1 MGRGRRGGRRDPARR
16 VPSRPAAYPA
26 PRRVRSAPLRSAGSG
41 PVRSAAC
48 PRPPEAPR
56 CARPIRRRCDASA
69 GSAPAARSG
78 LVLPCPALSSLV
90 VPCPAVPGPARPR
103 PRPRRSPVRMASVE
117 REALSQEEL
126 RKRLY
131 QTFKSRG
138 VLDTLKTQLRNQL
151 IHELMHP
158 ILNGELQPQMVPS
171 EDSSLL
177 ITASNS
183 LVADHLERCGYEYS
197 LSVFFPESG
206 LEKKKLWTVQDLLQ
220 LMRINPKSSLYKS
233 LTSGTRKEN
242 KGFLMQILIRLTEH
256 HLNRETHN
264 TETQTTSVPPYRESL
279 AEKLQ
284 LIDEQF
290 ADYYPQHQKY
300 ESLEVKLNEYR
311 KEIEKQLQEEMHQ
324 KLEHFKEVEI
334 AKIKM
339 EEKVQTQ
346 KEISELRHELEK
358 MHQAKSEALIS
369 REKNAIE
376 RLQKQQE
383 IEAKEVYAQRQSL
396 LKDIEAIR
404 TREAE
409 LKQRMEAFEI
419 TQKVQEEKNKAIED
433 ALRRR
438 EVAVKN
444 IEETYDQKLK
454 TELLKYQLELKEEY
468 LARTNKV
475 IADEKKNKEKAMLL
489 QEEAIAVNSKKEEL
503 KQAVSRTKELE
514 LDLES
519 VKAQVLL
526 VNKQNQLL
534 TEKLKEVSDYPLLK
548 EEKLELQVQNK
559 LLRQQLDET
568 RSENQHLR
576 DKLSQPSAEYL
587 ACQAEL
593 RRVEHSKKL
602 VLDEFESH
610 KQMLEKQLQSE
621 IERCTQL
628 KAQLLDSEATV
639 RKLNVQVEE
648 LKLQVKQTQAVS
660 LTFSCYRLALENEVY
675 RNPKPSLVD
684 RSVLDFLGDR
694 IVPHDIYV
702 DGAFPRTPAPPEVG
716 TLGAVPGPACL
727 QPRSASPDPDLECVA
742 RARARVKELEKE
754 AEYLDEAYRSY
765 QHRVMLN
772 AAASRTPRKMQP
784 PLILRCPLGR
794 HPLTT
799 QQELL
804 EDNPSSPRSPLSS
817 PRDEEHIKRTGQAD
831 IFKTPLT
838 SPHRG
843 ASPRRLSS
851 TPISKPKRDLSNK
864 KVPDD
869 IKSLSLTSSQR
880 SVDQVLSPISK
891 PYSLSSS
898 ESVPSSPSSHGQKI
912 RFQSQQTDK
921 QHLSDT
927 HKPEKL
933 RYEDLE
939 EHIYT
944 LEDQGDIP
952 EECESDVLHPSG
964 NIADGNCVTAPV
976 PATATSLQDLML
988 DQRQIEEQNREVEKN
1003 LEERQATEEQR
1014 EKEQQE
1020 ALESEQKEVEK
1031 LDKECIK
1038 DLMKTNEET
1047 EDKEGVKSEHSYTA
1061 AENDAKD
1068 PPSNPLEKY
1077 MRIIQQS
1084 REQELANK
1092 DSKKEETGE
1101 MSPSEGLLST
1111 ENDSVADISHGDV
1124 DESFW

>member
-1 MGRGRRGGRRDPARR
+1 
-16 VPSRPAAYPA
+16 
-26 PRRVRSAPLRSAGSG
+26 
-41 PVRSAAC
+41 
-48 PRPPEAPR
+48 
-56 CARPIRRRCDASA
+56 
-69 GSAPAARSG
+69 
-78 LVLPCPALSSLV
+78 
-90 VPCPAVPGPARPR
+90 
-103 PRPRRSPVRMASVE
+103 
-117 REALSQEEL
+117 
-126 RKRLY
+126 
-131 QTFKSRG
+131 
-138 VLDTLKTQLRNQL
+138 TQLRNQL

-158 ILNGELQPQMVPS
+158 ILTGELQPQMVPS
-171 EDSSLL
+171 EDSSIL

-206 LEKKKLWTVQDLLQ
+206 LEKKKLWTMQDLLQ

-242 KGFLMQILIRLTEH
+242 KGFLMQILIGLTEH
-256 HLNRETHN
+256 HLNRVTHN

-290 ADYYPQHQKY
+290 ADSYPQHQKF

-311 KEIEKQLQEEMHQ
+311 KEIEKQLQEEMRQ

-339 EEKVQTQ
+339 EEKAQTQ

-358 MHQAKSEALIS
+358 THQAKSEALIS

-383 IEAKEVYAQRQSL
+383 IEAKEVYTQRQSL

-404 TREAE
+404 AREAE

-454 TELLKYQLELKEEY
+454 TELLKYELELKEEY
-468 LARTNKV
+468 IARTNK
-475 IADEKKNKEKAMLL
+475 ITEDEKKNKEKAILL
-489 QEEAIAVNSKKEEL
+489 HEEAIAVNSKKEEL
-503 KQAVSRTKELE
+503 KQAVSRAKELE

-587 ACQAEL
+587 ACQVEL
-593 RRVEHSKKL
+593 RRAEHSKKL

-621 IERCTQL
+621 VERCAQL

-648 LKLQVKQTQAVS
+648 LKLQVKQTQ
-660 LTFSCYRLALENEVY
+660 TALENEVY

-694 IVPHDIYV
+694 IVPHDIYM
-702 DGAFPRTPAPPEVG
+702 DGAFLRNPVLADVG
-716 TLGAVPGPACL
+716 RVSAAPGPGYRQ
-727 QPRSASPDPDLECVA
+727 QPRSASPDSDLECIA
-742 RARARVKELEKE
+742 QAQARVKELEKE
-754 AEYLDEAYRSY
+754 AEYLEEAYRSY
-765 QHRVMLN
+765 QHRVMQN
-772 AAASRTPRKMQP
+772 AAASRTPRKTQP
-784 PLILRCPLGR
+784 PLILPCPLNR
-794 HPLTT
+794 HPLTL
-799 QQELL
+799 QHELL
-804 EDNPSSPRSPLSS
+804 EDNPSSPHSPLSS
-817 PRDEEHIKRTGQAD
+817 PRGEEHVKRIGQVD

-838 SPHRG
+838 PPHRG
-843 ASPRRLSS
+843 ASSSRRLSS
-851 TPISKPKRDLSNK
+851 TPIPTLKGDLSNK
-864 KVPDD
+864 IPDG
-869 IKSLSLTSSQR
+869 KSQFSSLTSSQR

-891 PYSLSSS
+891 PYLLSSS

-912 RFQSQQTDK
+912 RLRSQQTDK
-921 QHLSDT
+921 QDFSDV

-944 LEDQGDIP
+944 LEAQGDIP

-964 NIADGNCVTAPV
+964 DIVDGNCVTAPV
-976 PATATSLQDLML
+976 PATATSLQDLTVL
-988 DQRQIEEQNREVEKN
+988 DQRQIEEQNREVDKN
-1003 LEERQATEEQR
+1003 LEEERKAREERR

-1031 LDKECIK
+1031 LH
-1038 DLMKTNEET
+1038 EEVYIQNSMRT
-1047 EDKEGVKSEHSYTA
+1047 DEEIEDKEEVKPEHSNTG
-1061 AENDAKD
+1061 AENNVKD

-1092 DSKKEETGE
+1092 
-1101 MSPSEGLLST
+1101 
-1111 ENDSVADISHGDV
+1111 
-1124 DESFW
+1124 

>member
-1 MGRGRRGGRRDPARR
+1 
-16 VPSRPAAYPA
+16 
-26 PRRVRSAPLRSAGSG
+26 
-41 PVRSAAC
+41 
-48 PRPPEAPR
+48 
-56 CARPIRRRCDASA
+56 
-69 GSAPAARSG
+69 
-78 LVLPCPALSSLV
+78 
-90 VPCPAVPGPARPR
+90 
-103 PRPRRSPVRMASVE
+103 MASVQ
-117 REALSQEEL
+117 RETLSQEEL

-158 ILNGELQPQMVPS
+158 ILSGELQPQMVPS

-220 LMRINPKSSLYKS
+220 FMRINPKCSLYKS

-242 KGFLMQILIRLTEH
+242 KGFLMQILIGLTEH

-290 ADYYPQHQKY
+290 ADSYPQHWRY
-300 ESLEVKLNEYR
+300 ESLEAKLNEYR

-339 EEKVQTQ
+339 EEKAQTQ

-358 MHQAKSEALIS
+358 THQAKSEALIS

-383 IEAKEVYAQRQSL
+383 IEAKEVYIQRQSL

-419 TQKVQEEKNKAIED
+419 TQKIQEEKNKAIED

-438 EVAVKN
+438 EAAVKN

-468 LARTNKV
+468 IARNNKV
-475 IADEKKNKEKAMLL
+475 TEDEKKNKEKAMRL

-559 LLRQQLDET
+559 LLRQQLDDT

-576 DKLSQPSAEYL
+576 DKLSQPSADYL
-587 ACQAEL
+587 ACQVEL
-593 RRVEHSKKL
+593 KRLEHSKKL

-621 IERCTQL
+621 IERCAQL

-639 RKLNVQVEE
+639 RKLNMQVEE
-648 LKLQVKQTQAVS
+648 LKLQVKQTQA
-660 LTFSCYRLALENEVY
+660 ALENEVY

-684 RSVLDFLGDR
+684 RSVLDFLGDKM
-694 IVPHDIYV
+694 VPHDIYV
-702 DGAFPRTPAPPEVG
+702 DGAFPRRPLLPGVG
-716 TLGAVPGPACL
+716 TASAGPGPGSRQQP
-727 QPRSASPDPDLECVA
+727 QPRSASPDSDLECVA
-742 RARARVKELEKE
+742 QARARVKELEKE
-754 AEYLDEAYRSY
+754 AEYLEEAYRSY
-765 QHRVMLN
+765 QHRVMQN

-784 PLILRCPLGR
+784 PLILQCPLSR
-794 HPLTT
+794 YPLTT

-804 EDNPSSPRSPLSS
+804 EDNPSSPHSPLSS
-817 PRDEEHIKRTGQAD
+817 PRGEEHIKRTGQVD
-831 IFKTPLT
+831 IFQTPFT
-838 SPHRG
+838 PPHR
-843 ASPRRLSS
+843 SSSRRLSS

-864 KVPDD
+864 KIPDD
-869 IKSLSLTSSQR
+869 IKNSSLTSSQR

-891 PYSLSSS
+891 PYLLSSS
-898 ESVPSSPSSHGQKI
+898 ESVSSSPSSHGQKI
-912 RFQSQQTDK
+912 RLQSQETGK
-921 QHLSDT
+921 QDFSDIQ
-927 HKPEKL
+927 KPEKL

-964 NIADGNCVTAPV
+964 DIVDGNCVTAPV
-976 PATATSLQDLML
+976 PATATSLQDLTLL
-988 DQRQIEEQNREVEKN
+988 DQRQIEEQNKEAEEN
-1003 LEERQATEEQR
+1003 LEEESKAREERR

-1031 LDKECIK
+1031 LNKEEYMQ
-1038 DLMKTNEET
+1038 DSMKTDEEI
-1047 EDKEGVKSEHSYTA
+1047 EDKEGVKSEHSNTA
-1061 AENDAKD
+1061 AENNVKD

-1092 DSKKEETGE
+1092 
-1101 MSPSEGLLST
+1101 
-1111 ENDSVADISHGDV
+1111 
-1124 DESFW
+1124 

>member
-1 MGRGRRGGRRDPARR
+1 
-16 VPSRPAAYPA
+16 
-26 PRRVRSAPLRSAGSG
+26 
-41 PVRSAAC
+41 
-48 PRPPEAPR
+48 
-56 CARPIRRRCDASA
+56 
-69 GSAPAARSG
+69 
-78 LVLPCPALSSLV
+78 
-90 VPCPAVPGPARPR
+90 
-103 PRPRRSPVRMASVE
+103 MASVE
-117 REALSQEEL
+117 RETLSQEEL

-158 ILNGELQPQMVPS
+158 ILSGELQPQMIPS

-183 LVADHLERCGYEYS
+183 LVADHLQRCGYEYS

-242 KGFLMQILIRLTEH
+242 KGFLMQILIGLTEH
-256 HLNRETHN
+256 HLSKQTHN

-290 ADYYPQHQKY
+290 ADSYPQHQKY

-311 KEIEKQLQEEMHQ
+311 KEIEKQLQEEMYQ

-358 MHQAKSEALIS
+358 THQAKSEALIS

-419 TQKVQEEKNKAIED
+419 TQKVQEEKNKAIDD

-468 LARTNKV
+468 MARTNKV
-475 IADEKKNKEKAMLL
+475 TEDEKKNKEKAMLL
-489 QEEAIAVNSKKEEL
+489 HEEAIAVNSKKEEL

-519 VKAQVLL
+519 LNAQVLL

-587 ACQAEL
+587 ACQVEL
-593 RRVEHSKKL
+593 RRVEHSRKL

-610 KQMLEKQLQSE
+610 KQILEKQLQSE
-621 IERCTQL
+621 VERCAQL

-648 LKLQVKQTQAVS
+648 LKLQVKQTQA
-660 LTFSCYRLALENEVY
+660 ALENEVY

-684 RSVLDFLGDR
+684 RSVLDFTGDR

-702 DGAFPRTPAPPEVG
+702 DGAFLRNQALTDVG
-716 TLGAVPGPACL
+716 TVSAVPGAGYRQQL
-727 QPRSASPDPDLECVA
+727 QPRSASPDSDLECIA
-742 RARARVKELEKE
+742 QARARVKELEKE
-754 AEYLDEAYRSY
+754 AEYLEEAYRNY
-765 QHRVMLN
+765 QHRVMQN

-784 PLILRCPLGR
+784 PLILQCPLSR
-794 HPLTT
+794 PPLTT
-799 QQELL
+799 QHELL
-804 EDNPSSPRSPLSS
+804 VDNPSSPHSPLSS
-817 PRDEEHIKRTGQAD
+817 PRGEEHIKRTGQVD
-831 IFKTPLT
+831 IFKNPLT
-838 SPHRG
+838 PPHR
-843 ASPRRLSS
+843 ASSRRLSS
-851 TPISKPKRDLSNK
+851 TPISKSKRDLSNK
-864 KVPDD
+864 KIPDD
-869 IKSLSLTSSQR
+869 IRSSSLTSSQR

-891 PYSLSSS
+891 PHPLSSS

-912 RFQSQQTDK
+912 RLQSQQTDK
-921 QHLSDT
+921 QDFSDI

-939 EHIYT
+939 EHIYA
-944 LEDQGDIP
+944 LEHQGDIP

-964 NIADGNCVTAPV
+964 DIVDGNCVTAPV
-976 PATATSLQDLML
+976 PATATSLQELTVL

-1003 LEERQATEEQR
+1003 LEEEREAREERR
-1014 EKEQQE
+1014 EEEQQE
-1020 ALESEQKEVEK
+1020 SLESEQKEMENLKKEVYIQDSMNIDEEK
-1031 LDKECIK
+1031 
-1038 DLMKTNEET
+1038 
-1047 EDKEGVKSEHSYTA
+1047 EDKEVVKSENSNSG
-1061 AENDAKD
+1061 AENDVKD

-1084 REQELANK
+1084 KEQELANK
-1092 DSKKEETGE
+1092 DSKKEEIE
-1101 MSPSEGLLST
+1101 EVSLSERLLSS
-1111 ENDSVADISHGDV
+1111 EKDDSVGDISHGDM

>member
-1 MGRGRRGGRRDPARR
+1 
-16 VPSRPAAYPA
+16 
-26 PRRVRSAPLRSAGSG
+26 
-41 PVRSAAC
+41 
-48 PRPPEAPR
+48 
-56 CARPIRRRCDASA
+56 
-69 GSAPAARSG
+69 
-78 LVLPCPALSSLV
+78 
-90 VPCPAVPGPARPR
+90 
-103 PRPRRSPVRMASVE
+103 MASVE
-117 REALSQEEL
+117 KETLSQEEL

-138 VLDTLKTQLRNQL
+138 VLDTLKTHLRNQL

-158 ILNGELQPQMVPS
+158 VLSGELQPQMVPS

-197 LSVFFPESG
+197 LSVFYPESG

-220 LMRINPKSSLYKS
+220 LMRVNPESSLYKS

-242 KGFLMQILIRLTEH
+242 KGFLMRILIGLTEH

-290 ADYYPQHQKY
+290 ADSYPQHQKY

-358 MHQAKSEALIS
+358 THQAKSEALIS

-438 EVAVKN
+438 EVAVKS

-454 TELLKYQLELKEEY
+454 TELLKYQLELKEEHI
-468 LARTNKV
+468 ARTNKV
-475 IADEKKNKEKAMLL
+475 TEDEKKNKEKAMLL
-489 QEEAIAVNSKKEEL
+489 EEEAIAVNSKKEEL
-503 KQAVSRTKELE
+503 KQAVSRAKELE

-526 VNKQNQLL
+526 ANKQNHLL

-548 EEKLELQVQNK
+548 EEKSELQVQNK

-568 RSENQHLR
+568 RNENQHLR

-587 ACQAEL
+587 ACQVEL
-593 RRVEHSKKL
+593 RRVEHSMKL

-621 IERCTQL
+621 IERCAQL

-648 LKLQVKQTQAVS
+648 LKLQVKQTQA
-660 LTFSCYRLALENEVY
+660 ALENEVY

-694 IVPHDIYV
+694 MVPHDIYV
-702 DGAFPRTPAPPEVG
+702 DGAFPRKPLLPDVG
-716 TLGAVPGPACL
+716 TASTVPGPGCHLQL
-727 QPRSASPDPDLECVA
+727 QPRGASPDSDLECIA
-742 RARARVKELEKE
+742 QARARVKELEKE
-754 AEYLDEAYRSY
+754 AEYLEEAYRSY

-772 AAASRTPRKMQP
+772 AAASRTPSKMQP
-784 PLILRCPLGR
+784 PLILQCPLSSN
-794 HPLTT
+794 PLTT

-804 EDNPSSPRSPLSS
+804 EHNPSCPHSPLSS
-817 PRDEEHIKRTGQAD
+817 PRGEEHIKRTGQVD
-831 IFKTPLT
+831 IFKTPFT
-838 SPHRG
+838 PPRRG
-843 ASPRRLSS
+843 ASSRRLSS
-851 TPISKPKRDLSNK
+851 TPISKPKKDLSNK
-864 KVPDD
+864 KVPDES
-869 IKSLSLTSSQR
+869 IKSSSLNSSQQ

-891 PYSLSSS
+891 RCLLSSS

-912 RFQSQQTDK
+912 RLQSQQTDK
-921 QHLSDT
+921 QDLSDI

-939 EHIYT
+939 EHIST

-964 NIADGNCVTAPV
+964 DIVDGNCVTAPV
-976 PATATSLQDLML
+976 PATATSLQDLTVL
-988 DQRQIEEQNREVEKN
+988 DQRHIEEQNREVEKN
-1003 LEERQATEEQR
+1003 LEEERKAEEER
-1014 EKEQQE
+1014 KEKEQQE

-1031 LDKECIK
+1031 LKEEGYIQ
-1038 DLMKTNEET
+1038 DSMKTDEEI
-1047 EDKEGVKSEHSYTA
+1047 EDKEGVKSDHSNTA
-1061 AENDAKD
+1061 AENNVKD

-1092 DSKKEETGE
+1092 DSKKEEIREG
-1101 MSPSEGLLST
+1101 SPSEGLLST
-1111 ENDSVADISHGDV
+1111 ENDDSLADISHGDV

>member
-1 MGRGRRGGRRDPARR
+1 
-16 VPSRPAAYPA
+16 
-26 PRRVRSAPLRSAGSG
+26 
-41 PVRSAAC
+41 
-48 PRPPEAPR
+48 
-56 CARPIRRRCDASA
+56 
-69 GSAPAARSG
+69 
-78 LVLPCPALSSLV
+78 
-90 VPCPAVPGPARPR
+90 
-103 PRPRRSPVRMASVE
+103 MASVD
-117 REALSQEEL
+117 RETLSQEEL

-158 ILNGELQPQMVPS
+158 ILSGELQPQMVPS

-206 LEKKKLWTVQDLLQ
+206 LEKKKLWTMQDLLQ

-233 LTSGTRKEN
+233 LTSGTQKKN
-242 KGFLMQILIRLTEH
+242 KGFLMQILIGLTEH
-256 HLNRETHN
+256 HLNRETHS

-290 ADYYPQHQKY
+290 ADSYPQHQKF

-358 MHQAKSEALIS
+358 THQAKSEALIS

-383 IEAKEVYAQRQSL
+383 IEAKEVYTQRQSL
-396 LKDIEAIR
+396 LKDIEAVR

-454 TELLKYQLELKEEY
+454 TELLKYELELKEEY
-468 LARTNKV
+468 IARTNKV
-475 IADEKKNKEKAMLL
+475 TEDEKKNKEKAMLL
-489 QEEAIAVNSKKEEL
+489 HEEAIAVNSKKEEL

-587 ACQAEL
+587 ACQVEL
-593 RRVEHSKKL
+593 RRMEHSKKL

-621 IERCTQL
+621 VERCAQL
-628 KAQLLDSEATV
+628 KTQLLDSEATV
-639 RKLNVQVEE
+639 RKLNMQVEE
-648 LKLQVKQTQAVS
+648 LKLQVKQTQ
-660 LTFSCYRLALENEVY
+660 TALENEVY

-702 DGAFPRTPAPPEVG
+702 DEAFLRNPVLTDVG
-716 TLGAVPGPACL
+716 RVSTVPGPGYRQQL
-727 QPRSASPDPDLECVA
+727 QPRSTSLDSDLECIA
-742 RARARVKELEKE
+742 QAQARVKELEKE
-754 AEYLDEAYRSY
+754 AEYLEEAYRSY
-765 QHRVMLN
+765 QHRVMQN

-784 PLILRCPLGR
+784 PLILQCPLNR
-794 HPLTT
+794 HPLTI
-799 QQELL
+799 QHELL
-804 EDNPSSPRSPLSS
+804 EDNPSSSHSPLSS
-817 PRDEEHIKRTGQAD
+817 PRREEHIKRTGQVD
-831 IFKTPLT
+831 IFNTPLT
-838 SPHRG
+838 PPHRG
-843 ASPRRLSS
+843 ASSSRRLSS
-851 TPISKPKRDLSNK
+851 TPIPKPKRDHGNK
-864 KVPDD
+864 KIPDD
-869 IKSLSLTSSQR
+869 IKSSSLTSSQR

-891 PYSLSSS
+891 PYLLSSS

-912 RFQSQQTDK
+912 SLQSQQTDK
-921 QHLSDT
+921 QDFSDV

-944 LEDQGDIP
+944 PEAQGDIP
-952 EECESDVLHPSG
+952 EECESDVLCPSG
-964 NIADGNCVTAPV
+964 DVDGNHVTAPV
-976 PATATSLQDLML
+976 PATATSLQDLTVL
-988 DQRQIEEQNREVEKN
+988 DQRQIEEQNKEVDKN
-1003 LEERQATEEQR
+1003 LEEERKAREER

-1020 ALESEQKEVEK
+1020 VLESEQKEVEK
-1031 LDKECIK
+1031 LNEEVYIQDS
-1038 DLMKTNEET
+1038 MKTEEI
-1047 EDKEGVKSEHSYTA
+1047 EEEVNKEEVKSEHSNTG
-1061 AENDAKD
+1061 AENNVKD
-1068 PPSNPLEKY
+1068 PTSNPLEKY

-1092 DSKKEETGE
+1092 DSKNEEIRE
-1101 MSPSEGLLST
+1101 VSLSEGLLST
-1111 ENDSVADISHGDV
+1111 EKDDSVADISHGDM